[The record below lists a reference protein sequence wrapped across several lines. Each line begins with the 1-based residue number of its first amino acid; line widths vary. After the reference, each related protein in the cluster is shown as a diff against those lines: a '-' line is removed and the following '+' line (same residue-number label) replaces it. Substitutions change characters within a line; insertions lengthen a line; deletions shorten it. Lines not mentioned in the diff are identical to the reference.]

1 MKLPEAEN
9 AAYDT
14 LRRILTEGAYSSV
27 ELDRTLDHVTESS
40 RAKVTALVYGVL
52 DKNVTLDYI
61 LSALAQKRPKNAVA
75 VLIKLGLYEMLY
87 GNTPVHAAADKCVEL
102 AKARV
107 RGADKFVNAVLRA
120 APSVSLPR
128 GNDATALSVRYSRPE
143 WLVKRLLA
151 DFGEEKTIKIL
162 GAYLPE
168 KTHIRRNSRK
178 ISETEFA
185 GIVERLGEF
194 ERTERGYYVTRG
206 TLKVLDPSVYTA
218 QSLSSI
224 HAAEAYIKGLK
235 GNIDILDACAA
246 PGGKSV
252 YMSELLPDAHITAC
266 DVHEHR
272 VRLIKAYAAR
282 MGASGISAIVA
293 DARSIPDDKKYDLAV
308 CDVPCT
314 GSGLLCT
321 SPDILIG
328 KKDGDVTALSAL
340 QREILEAVSSR
351 VKRGGRLVYSTC
363 SLLTEENES
372 ITDAF
377 ASAHPEFSPITE
389 KTGRGS
395 ENDGKIRFFP
405 DTDGCDGFYIAR
417 FMRN

>member
-9 AAYDT
+9 AAYDA

-27 ELDRTLDHVTESS
+27 ELDRTLDHVSEGS
-40 RAKVTALVYGVL
+40 RGKVTALVYGVL
-52 DKNVTLDYI
+52 DKSVTLDYI
-61 LSALAQKRPKNAVA
+61 LSALAHKRPKNAVA
-75 VLIKLGLYEMLY
+75 VLIKLGIYEMLY
-87 GNTPVHAAADKCVEL
+87 GNTPVHAAVDKCVEL

-120 APSVSLPR
+120 APSVKLPE
-128 GNDATALSVRYSRPE
+128 GNDAAALSVRYSRPE
-143 WLVKRLLA
+143 WLVKRMLA
-151 DFGEEKTIKIL
+151 DLGEEKAKSIL
-162 GAYLPE
+162 SAVMPQ

-178 ISETEFA
+178 ISEADFA
-185 GIVERLGEF
+185 RLVEKTGEV

-206 TLKVLDPSVYTA
+206 TLKALDPSLYTA

-224 HAAEAYIKGLK
+224 FAAEAYTKGLE
-235 GNIDILDACAA
+235 GSIEILDACAA

-252 YMSELLPDAHITAC
+252 YMSELLLEAHITAC

-282 MGASGISAIVA
+282 MGASNIDAVVA
-293 DARSIPDDKKYDLAV
+293 DARNLRGDEKYDLAV

-328 KKDGDVTALSAL
+328 KKDEDVAALSAV
-340 QREILEAVSSR
+340 QREILDAVSSR
-351 VKRGGRLVYSTC
+351 VRRGGRLVYSTC

-372 ITDAF
+372 VTDAF
-377 ASAHPEFSPITE
+377 AAAHPEFSPITE

-395 ENDGKIRFFP
+395 EIDGKIRFFP
-405 DTDGCDGFYIAR
+405 DSDGCDGFYIAR
-417 FMRN
+417 FVRN